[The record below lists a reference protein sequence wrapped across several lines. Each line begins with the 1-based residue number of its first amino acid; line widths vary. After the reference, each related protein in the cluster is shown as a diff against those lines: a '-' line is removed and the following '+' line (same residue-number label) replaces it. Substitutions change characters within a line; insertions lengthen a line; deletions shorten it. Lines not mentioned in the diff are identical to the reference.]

1 MSTNIL
7 IIGGG
12 ISGLAVLHYLKQ
24 KYVRLNYV
32 TIALLEKSAQAGGTI
47 GSIVRDGCLF
57 ETGPNGFLGSKPR
70 TLDFI
75 RELGLVSGLVK
86 AYESAGIRYV
96 ALQDTLHA
104 FPTDPARFLTFKPLS
119 WRDKARVF
127 AEPFI
132 PKGNDPDES
141 VYDFGVRRFG
151 KKFADIF
158 LDPMVSGIYG
168 GDARVTVLRAAFGRI
183 YELEQQY
190 GSLFKAMMKL
200 GKGGIP
206 KGTLTSFRRG
216 QAQLT
221 GTLAR
226 RYKEDIRFNKE
237 VKNITRVSGRFA
249 VATAAARHEA
259 DEVFVCAPAYQAAAM
274 VKEMSPIMARE
285 LEKIRYSSMA
295 VIGLVFPRKAFVSP
309 PKGFGYLIPS
319 SEGREALGVLFESN
333 IFPGRCGKEEIL
345 LRIMAGGARH
355 PEILKKSRE
364 ELTALAVK
372 EIQTLLKANAQP
384 VETFFAR
391 WPKAIPQYDRA
402 YVAAGRGLEEELKK
416 WPGLH
421 LVANY
426 RKGVSLNDCIENAW
440 QAVNGEQGVT
450 RSPFIKSV

>member
-1 MSTNIL
+1 M
-7 IIGGG
+7 
-12 ISGLAVLHYLKQ
+12 
-24 KYVRLNYV
+24 
-32 TIALLEKSAQAGGTI
+32 
-47 GSIVRDGCLF
+47 
-57 ETGPNGFLGSKPR
+57 
-70 TLDFI
+70 
-75 RELGLVSGLVK
+75 
-86 AYESAGIRYV
+86 
-96 ALQDTLHA
+96 
-104 FPTDPARFLTFKPLS
+104 
-119 WRDKARVF
+119 
-127 AEPFI
+127 
-132 PKGNDPDES
+132 
-141 VYDFGVRRFG
+141 YDFGVRRFG

-226 RYKEDIRFNKE
+226 RYKEDIRFNEE